1 MEQEEFS
8 VSLPAAQFPDLV
20 DRPVLV
26 TGGAS
31 GIGAAFVEAFAAQ
44 GAKVAFI
51 DVSREASDALAT
63 SLAGRMR
70 HDVLPLIADLRDVDA
85 IRMAVTG
92 AAERLGGLGIVVNNA
107 GFDDRHELS
116 EVTSDYWDDNQAIN
130 LKQMFF
136 VSQAA
141 VPYLSQDGRGAI
153 VNLSSIS
160 FMLNMGGMPSYTTAK
175 AGILGLTKSLAGR
188 LGPDGIRVNA
198 ILPGMIVTERQKR
211 LWLSPESMQAMIDRQ
226 CLKRNLDPA
235 DLTGPCLFLA
245 SAASSGMTAQWIT
258 VDGGVL

>member
-1 MEQEEFS
+1 MEQEESTVTPLF
-8 VSLPAAQFPDLV
+8 AQFPDLA
-20 DRPVLV
+20 DRPVLI

-44 GAKVAFI
+44 GARVAFI
-51 DVSREASDALAT
+51 DVSRDAAEVLAASL
-63 SLAGRMR
+63 SPQMR
-70 HDVLPLIADLRDVDA
+70 HPVLPLIADLRDVDQV
-85 IRMAVTG
+85 RSAVE
-92 AAERLGGLGIVVNNA
+92 AAAAALGGLGVVINNA
-107 GFDDRHELS
+107 GYDERHELDD
-116 EVTSDYWDDNQAIN
+116 VTSDYWDDNQAIN

-141 VPYLSQDGRGAI
+141 VPHLKADGRGAI

-198 ILPGMIVTERQKR
+198 ILPGMVVTERQKR
-211 LWLSPESMQAMIDRQ
+211 LWLTPENMQAMVDRQ

-245 SAASSGMTAQWIT
+245 SGASAGMTAQWMT

>member
-1 MEQEEFS
+1 VTQA
-8 VSLPAAQFPDLV
+8 LPLFPDLL
-20 DRPVLV
+20 DRPVLI

-51 DVSREASDALAT
+51 DVSQDAAEALAA
-63 SLAGRMR
+63 SLSGSVR
-70 HDVLPLIADLRDVDA
+70 HDVLPLIADLRDVA
-85 IRMAVTG
+85 QIRTAVET
-92 AAERLGGLGIVVNNA
+92 AATTLGGIGVVVNNA
-107 GFDDRHELS
+107 GYDERHDLS
-116 EVTSDYWDDNQAIN
+116 DVTSDYWDDNQAIN

-141 VPYLSQDGRGAI
+141 VPSLKADGRGAI

-198 ILPGMIVTERQKR
+198 ILPGMVVTERQKR
-211 LWLSPESMQAMIDRQ
+211 LWLTPESMQAMVDRQ
-226 CLKRNLDPA
+226 CLKRTLDPT

-245 SAASSGMTAQWIT
+245 SAASAGMTAQWMT

>member
-1 MEQEEFS
+1 MEQEES
-8 VSLPAAQFPDLV
+8 PVAPLLAQFPDLA
-20 DRPVLV
+20 DRPVLI

-31 GIGAAFVEAFAAQ
+31 GIGAAFVEAFALQ
-44 GAKVAFI
+44 GARVAFI
-51 DVSREASDALAT
+51 DVSQDAATALAA
-63 SLAGRMR
+63 SLRGRVR
-70 HDVLPLIADLRDVDA
+70 HDVQPLIADLRHVEQ
-85 IRMAVTG
+85 IRTAVET
-92 AAERLGGLGIVVNNA
+92 AASTLGGIGVVINNA
-107 GFDDRHELS
+107 GYDERHDLE
-116 EVTSDYWDDNQAIN
+116 EVTSDYWDENQAIN

-141 VPYLSQDGRGAI
+141 VPYLKADGHGAI

-198 ILPGMIVTERQKR
+198 ILPGMVVTERQKR
-211 LWLSPESMQAMIDRQ
+211 LWLTPENMQAMVDRQ

-235 DLTGPCLFLA
+235 DLSGPCLFLA
-245 SAASSGMTAQWIT
+245 SAASAGMTAQWMT